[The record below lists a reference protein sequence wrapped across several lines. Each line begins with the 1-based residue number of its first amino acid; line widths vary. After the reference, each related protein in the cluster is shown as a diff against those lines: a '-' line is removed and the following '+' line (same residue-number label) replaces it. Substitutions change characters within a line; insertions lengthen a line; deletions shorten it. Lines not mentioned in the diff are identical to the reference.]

1 MLSMFMENLIHQ
13 VICGLRKC
21 ITKNFKTVYFYLAI
35 SSATRQSFLEFV
47 SFYNEEDQLS
57 EDLIEERW
65 FRSGMKG
72 MKDQIKI
79 TWRLVYIHYQ

>member
-1 MLSMFMENLIHQ
+1 MALENVKQKMLKLFI
-13 VICGLRKC
+13 
-21 ITKNFKTVYFYLAI
+21 FYLAI